1 MPSLPPFRA
10 DSGEVSASPT
20 PSVETRRP
28 SCGRGGVPMPSTMC
42 SGEGSVNIEELSIL
56 FQILQFLNSS
66 ATSST
71 AHRND
76 RFLLQQCLL
85 QQRQHATPSKT
96 KTKPSSKP
104 QSPTVHSVTLTLHPC
119 AQASVSL
126 PNLQASPALRVSGAK
141 SAAGAT
147 LLYPTQPTQPT
158 NHTMV
163 VAYAQQLAHY
173 THQHIHKNP

>member
-1 MPSLPPFRA
+1 
-10 DSGEVSASPT
+10 
-20 PSVETRRP
+20 
-28 SCGRGGVPMPSTMC
+28 MPSTMC

-76 RFLLQQCLL
+76 RFLLQLCLL

-104 QSPTVHSVTLTLHPC
+104 QPQPFTVLLSLFTLVRK
-119 AQASVSL
+119 QASHSQTCRPLQLCAFLEPSL
-126 PNLQASPALRVSGAK
+126 PLAPRFCTPPNQPNLPT
-141 SAAGAT
+141 T
-147 LLYPTQPTQPT
+147 LWLLPTRNNSSTTHLSTYT
-158 NHTMV
+158 NTPKTRISNNFLHIV
-163 VAYAQQLAHY
+163 I
-173 THQHIHKNP
+173 THAFL